1 MSQKNTC
8 PGPESLAGPPK
19 KLHTEI
25 IERIRELIREKELGP
40 GSRLPAER
48 TLARSLGVSRN
59 SVREAIRQL
68 EEGGILESRR
78 GAGTYVATNDTT
90 ILARAL
96 TREMER
102 KMTRIHEIFE
112 IRSLLEPQIAG
123 LAAAKIAP
131 DQVARLRDIVAKQQ
145 SAVGNIK
152 RFTALDTRFHDLLV
166 QASGN
171 EVLEQIMRTLRTI
184 LKESRCAP
192 LMTTTRQE
200 ASIKG
205 HTAIVDA
212 LESGNVR
219 ETIAAMGEHI
229 REIKHPARF
238 LTRP

>member
-48 TLARSLGVSRN
+48 KLAQNFGVSRN
-59 SVREAIRQL
+59 SVREAIKQL
-68 EEGGILESRR
+68 EEGGVLESRR

-171 EVLEQIMRTLRTI
+171 EVLEQVMRTLRTI

>member
-1 MSQKNTC
+1 
-8 PGPESLAGPPK
+8 
-19 KLHTEI
+19 
-25 IERIRELIREKELGP
+25 
-40 GSRLPAER
+40 
-48 TLARSLGVSRN
+48 
-59 SVREAIRQL
+59 
-68 EEGGILESRR
+68 
-78 GAGTYVATNDTT
+78 
-90 ILARAL
+90 
-96 TREMER
+96 
-102 KMTRIHEIFE
+102 
-112 IRSLLEPQIAG
+112 
-123 LAAAKIAP
+123 
-131 DQVARLRDIVAKQQ
+131 
-145 SAVGNIK
+145 VGNIK

-192 LMTTTRQE
+192 LMTTTRQK

-229 REIKHPARF
+229 QEIKHPARS